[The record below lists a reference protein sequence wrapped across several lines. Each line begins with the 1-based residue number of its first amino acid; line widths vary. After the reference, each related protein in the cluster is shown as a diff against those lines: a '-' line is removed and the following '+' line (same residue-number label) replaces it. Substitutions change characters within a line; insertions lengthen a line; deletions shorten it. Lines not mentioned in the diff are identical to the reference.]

1 MDEKKKS
8 PLGCDFSGWYNA
20 GKIVKI
26 VATHVLRTASKPV
39 ALIFNLGF
47 LKVFRFFLCFRF
59 F

>member
-26 VATHVLRTASKPV
+26 VAIHVLRTASKPV

-47 LKVFRFFLCFRF
+47 
-59 F
+59 